1 MDGAGEKDGPLAL
14 FWGAS
19 ALEVNV
25 KSNEVWIQVSSDYDL
40 YESWLRIEVNGAEVG
55 RFMVCKDQPQ
65 WMCIARGLNKE
76 KENLISIIKDTQPMS
91 GDKKH
96 LLLIHQ
102 LGLDDDGVFCKPV
115 PRELSLEFVVKQKFL
130 QTETGLLR

>member
-1 MDGAGEKDGPLAL
+1 MKAYKINEIAYKRILGRNVDGAGEKEGPLAL
-14 FWGAS
+14 FWGAA

-76 KENLISIIKDTQPMS
+76 KENLIRDN
-91 GDKKH
+91 GF
-96 LLLIHQ
+96 L
-102 LGLDDDGVFCKPV
+102 
-115 PRELSLEFVVKQKFL
+115 VK
-130 QTETGLLR
+130 